1 MSASHPSPSTVCW
14 SVQQMLREYVG
25 TQRIAEIIYQDPAGQ
40 ICSVHATI
48 RDLLS
53 RAGHDFLVLGTGK
66 VVGVEHIIMID
77 GQRFT
82 KE

>member
-1 MSASHPSPSTVCW
+1 MNAYNPSPATASW

-25 TQRIAEIIYQDPAGQ
+25 SQRIAEIVYQDPAGQ
-40 ICSVHATI
+40 VCEVHDVI

-53 RAGHDFLVLGTGK
+53 RAGHDFLVFGTGK
-66 VVGVEHIIMID
+66 VMGVEHVIMID
-77 GQRFT
+77 GRRLT

>member
-1 MSASHPSPSTVCW
+1 MSAFNPSPATVSW

-25 TQRIAEIIYQDPAGQ
+25 SQRIVEIVYQDPAGQ
-40 ICSVHATI
+40 ICEIHEVI

-53 RAGHDFLVLGTGK
+53 RAGHDFLVLGRGK
-66 VVGVEHIIMID
+66 VVGVEHVIMIN